1 MTTRAFNPL
10 SRRQWLKSSGLV
22 AGGAIATQSL
32 SPALL
37 PALEAPAAPAVVNG
51 QTTLE
56 GFLALER
63 EIEAMRRAD
72 GPIRLASNEN
82 PYGMAPSAKQAIND
96 MWKEH
101 AWYGA
106 AAVPELRKIYAKQ
119 MGVPEDYVLVTA
131 GSGDVLSIVALA
143 YAMQGG
149 EVLTPWPTYEG
160 LPRYAEALGARVHKV
175 ALDGDLAHDLEAME
189 RRHVQS
195 VDLVFVCN
203 PNNPTGTLTDSAK
216 LRAFVS
222 NASRKSVVL
231 VDEAYHDFV
240 TDPGYTSMIDLVKA
254 GENVI
259 ISRTASKIH
268 GLAGLRT
275 GFAIARPRHHRA
287 AAALRHELP
296 RCLRCA
302 RGRGVIA
309 RHCVSEHVPRSQQRR
324 ARHHADGGQG
334 AGASHDVVAH
344 ELRLLRHGHAG
355 GEGAGGD
362 AHQGLPDWPCVP
374 AVLHVGAYQHWHP
387 RRDEARGGGAAGN
400 REARNHGT
408 VSTVATER
416 S

>member
-275 GFAIARPRHHRA
+275 GFAIARPDIIARLQPCVTSFPGVFGARA
-287 AAALRHELP
+287 AAASL
-296 RCLRCA
+296 
-302 RGRGVIA
+302 
-309 RHCVSEHVPRSQQRR
+309 Q
-324 ARHHADGGQG
+324 DT
-334 AGASHDVVAH
+334 
-344 ELRLLRHGHAG
+344 
-355 GEGAGGD
+355 
-362 AHQGLPDWPCVP
+362 
-374 AVLHVGAYQHWHP
+374 AYQNMCRDRNSEGRAIMQTAVKALG
-387 RRDEARGGGAAGN
+387 RRMTSSHTNFVFFDTGMPVEKVQAAMLTKGFLIGRAFPPYNTWARISIGTPDEMKRVAAALP
-400 REARNHGT
+400 EI
-408 VSTVATER
+408 VKPATTGQ
-416 S
+416 

>member
-51 QTTLE
+51 QTTLD

-240 TDPGYTSMIDLVKA
+240 IDPGYTSMIDLVKA

-275 GFAIARPRHHRA
+275 GFAIARPDIIARLQPCVTSFPGVFGARA
-287 AAALRHELP
+287 AAASLQDTAYQNMCRDRNSEGRAIMQTAVKALGRRMTSSHTNFVFFDTGMPVEKVQEAMLTKGFLIGRAFP
-296 RCLRCA
+296 PYTTWA
-302 RGRGVIA
+302 RISIGTPDEMKR
-309 RHCVSEHVPRSQQRR
+309 
-324 ARHHADGGQG
+324 
-334 AGASHDVVAH
+334 VA
-344 ELRLLRHGHAG
+344 
-355 GEGAGGD
+355 
-362 AHQGLPDWPCVP
+362 
-374 AVLHVGAYQHWHP
+374 AVLPEIVKP
-387 RRDEARGGGAAGN
+387 
-400 REARNHGT
+400 
-408 VSTVATER
+408 ATTGQ
-416 S
+416 

>member
-63 EIEAMRRAD
+63 EVEAMRRAD

-222 NASRKSVVL
+222 NASRKSAVL

-275 GFAIARPRHHRA
+275 GFAIARPDIIARLQPCVTSFPGVFGARA
-287 AAALRHELP
+287 AAASL
-296 RCLRCA
+296 
-302 RGRGVIA
+302 
-309 RHCVSEHVPRSQQRR
+309 Q
-324 ARHHADGGQG
+324 DT
-334 AGASHDVVAH
+334 
-344 ELRLLRHGHAG
+344 
-355 GEGAGGD
+355 
-362 AHQGLPDWPCVP
+362 
-374 AVLHVGAYQHWHP
+374 AYQNMCRDRNSEGRAIMQTAVKALG
-387 RRDEARGGGAAGN
+387 RRMTSSHTNFVFFDTGMPVEKVQAAMLTKGFLIGRAFPPYSTWARISIGTPDEMKRVAAALP
-400 REARNHGT
+400 EI
-408 VSTVATER
+408 VKPATTGQ
-416 S
+416 

>member
-37 PALEAPAAPAVVNG
+37 PALEAPAAPAVING
-51 QTTLE
+51 QTTLD

-275 GFAIARPRHHRA
+275 GFAIARPDIIARLQPCVTSFPGVFGARA
-287 AAALRHELP
+287 AAASL
-296 RCLRCA
+296 
-302 RGRGVIA
+302 
-309 RHCVSEHVPRSQQRR
+309 Q
-324 ARHHADGGQG
+324 DT
-334 AGASHDVVAH
+334 
-344 ELRLLRHGHAG
+344 
-355 GEGAGGD
+355 
-362 AHQGLPDWPCVP
+362 
-374 AVLHVGAYQHWHP
+374 AYQNMCRDRNSEGRAIMQTAVKALG
-387 RRDEARGGGAAGN
+387 RRMTSSHTNFVFFDTGMPVEKVQAAMLTKGFLIGRAFPPYNTWARISIGTPDEMKRVAAALP
-400 REARNHGT
+400 EI
-408 VSTVATER
+408 VKPATTGQ
-416 S
+416 

>member
-275 GFAIARPRHHRA
+275 GFAIARPDIIARLQPCVTSFPGVFGARA
-287 AAALRHELP
+287 AAASL
-296 RCLRCA
+296 
-302 RGRGVIA
+302 
-309 RHCVSEHVPRSQQRR
+309 Q
-324 ARHHADGGQG
+324 DT
-334 AGASHDVVAH
+334 
-344 ELRLLRHGHAG
+344 
-355 GEGAGGD
+355 
-362 AHQGLPDWPCVP
+362 
-374 AVLHVGAYQHWHP
+374 AYQNMCRDRNSEGRAIMQTAVKALG
-387 RRDEARGGGAAGN
+387 RRMTSSHTNFVFFDTGMPVEKVQAAMLTKGFLIGRAFPPYSTWARISIGTPDEMKRVAAALP
-400 REARNHGT
+400 EI
-408 VSTVATER
+408 VKPATTGQ
-416 S
+416 

>member
-51 QTTLE
+51 QTTLD

-275 GFAIARPRHHRA
+275 GFAIARPDIIARLQPCVTSFPGVFGARA
-287 AAALRHELP
+287 AAASLQDTAYQNMCRDRNSEGRAIMQTAVKALGRRMTSSHTNFVFFDTGMPVEKVQEAMLTKGFLIGRAFP
-296 RCLRCA
+296 PYTTWA
-302 RGRGVIA
+302 RISIGTPDEMKR
-309 RHCVSEHVPRSQQRR
+309 
-324 ARHHADGGQG
+324 
-334 AGASHDVVAH
+334 VA
-344 ELRLLRHGHAG
+344 
-355 GEGAGGD
+355 
-362 AHQGLPDWPCVP
+362 
-374 AVLHVGAYQHWHP
+374 AVLPEIVKP
-387 RRDEARGGGAAGN
+387 
-400 REARNHGT
+400 
-408 VSTVATER
+408 ATTGQ
-416 S
+416 